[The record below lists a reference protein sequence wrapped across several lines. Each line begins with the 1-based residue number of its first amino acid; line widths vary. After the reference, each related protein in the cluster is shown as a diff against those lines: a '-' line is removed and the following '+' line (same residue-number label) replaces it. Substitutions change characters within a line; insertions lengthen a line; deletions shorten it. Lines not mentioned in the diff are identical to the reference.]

1 MANEFYVTIDG
12 IRTGRFHGE
21 STNKAHKEKIT
32 GLEFFFE
39 VTSPRDA
46 ASGQATGK
54 RQYKPITIVKDWGT
68 ASPQLFNALI
78 TNETLTSVLLEFPQT
93 GPDGKEQ
100 TLQTIKLTGATI
112 SAFRQY
118 IGDAGN
124 FAFDPTPGSRRLE
137 NVTFSF
143 RTIEITNITGQTTA
157 TDDPF
162 SAT

>member
-21 STNKAHKEKIT
+21 STAKAHKGKIA

-46 ASGQATGK
+46 ASGQATGR
-54 RQYKPITIVKDWGT
+54 RQYKPITFVKDWGA
-68 ASPQLFNALI
+68 ASPQLFTALI
-78 TNETLTSVLLEFPQT
+78 TNETLTNVLFEFVQASAE
-93 GPDGKEQ
+93 GKEEVVE
-100 TLQTIKLTGATI
+100 TIKLTGATV

-118 IGDAGN
+118 IGDVGN
-124 FAFDPTPGSRRLE
+124 FALDPTPGSRRLE

-143 RTIEITNITGQTTA
+143 RTIEITNIPGQTSA